1 MFVLIISKIEVTF
14 SSGEL
19 CWNLSLCGPGGPT
32 GRDRCRRPAQRVPA
46 AGAARA
52 ERRRMRSDRAR
63 SGHVV
68 CGDLGSAGPTGRSVG
83 IQRRL
88 GQLFHRP
95 DRPHRPHLPPRVRP
109 FIVLCFRIIRS
120 HSSNIYFIVLKCV
133 CPARYSANLTR
144 LNHSHQSARLNH
156 SHQSARVNQSH
167 LPARLNHS
175 HL

>member
-1 MFVLIISKIEVTF
+1 MKSCTVMFVRFDYFENRSYIFEWGVMLEFGFV
-14 SSGEL
+14 
-19 CWNLSLCGPGGPT
+19 WA
-32 GRDRCRRPAQRVPA
+32 GRADRLRPVPA

-133 CPARYSANLTR
+133 CPARYSANLT
-144 LNHSHQSARLNH
+144 
-156 SHQSARVNQSH
+156 
-167 LPARLNHS
+167 
-175 HL
+175 

>member
-1 MFVLIISKIEVTF
+1 MYKPGRERLSSEQRSRTYDQCSRRMPRPGTRFASQVLEFGFV
-14 SSGEL
+14 
-19 CWNLSLCGPGGPT
+19 WA
-32 GRDRCRRPAQRVPA
+32 GRADRLRPVPA

-133 CPARYSANLTR
+133 CPARYSANLT
-144 LNHSHQSARLNH
+144 
-156 SHQSARVNQSH
+156 
-167 LPARLNHS
+167 
-175 HL
+175 